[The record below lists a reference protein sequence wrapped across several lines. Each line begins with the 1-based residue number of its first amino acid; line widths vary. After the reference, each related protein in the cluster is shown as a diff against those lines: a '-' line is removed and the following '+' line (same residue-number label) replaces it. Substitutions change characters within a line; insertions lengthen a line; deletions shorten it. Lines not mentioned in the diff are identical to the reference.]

1 MKRLQ
6 VPDLEEARYKAYVAQ
21 GKPEADTTSQSYSK
35 GGSNSATDRV
45 SDENGKE
52 MPHKR
57 QKTEVGPAEEGKIEA
72 PARLG
77 RLQNALNLHKII
89 TGARE
94 TKSRLSELTGSRES
108 TPERVSEGISEPNI
122 LSHNR
127 SIIEP
132 TILSGIGVT
141 SSPGSVSESAGSSL
155 ADSLN
160 LVSSQQD
167 LTNLIYL
174 RSNKERSKKIDSS
187 PPKRVEDTI
196 DYNTERKRPGSPTKL
211 RISGPEGSKNS
222 QFPLREYTNGR
233 FHTKIHNPSRDT
245 IDAKPFACS
254 FPGCKWA
261 FTRNSDLRRHT
272 KSHLKPE
279 FRCPYWR
286 KDQSCHRNGGA
297 FNRLDVL
304 KRHLRL
310 VHYVQDKEHVIP
322 DSKEDPGW
330 CRTCQRSFSHSK
342 AFIQHCQSCAEL
354 QDSGSSRE
362 TDELSESF
370 PLEDNNDSSHGDPSY
385 KNSSDHDACDLNGQS
400 KTDISRMSQIDSNNT
415 DSLRSP
421 PPNTASS
428 ANIADTY

>member
-6 VPDLEEARYKAYVAQ
+6 VPDLEEARYKAYEAQ
-21 GKPEADTTSQSYSK
+21 GKPEADTMSQISLK
-35 GGSNSATDRV
+35 GGCNSETDRI
-45 SDENGKE
+45 SHENRKE

-57 QKTEVGPAEEGKIEA
+57 RKTEVDPAEEGKIEA
-72 PARLG
+72 PTRLG

-94 TKSRLSELTGSRES
+94 TNSRLLELAGAMES
-108 TPERVSEGISEPNI
+108 TPESVTGGMSEPDI

-127 SIIEP
+127 SITGP
-132 TILSGIGVT
+132 TVLSGIDLT
-141 SSPGSVSESAGSSL
+141 NPPGSVSENTGL
-155 ADSLN
+155 LLVDSLN

-187 PPKRVEDTI
+187 PHKRADDTI
-196 DYNTERKRPGSPTKL
+196 DNNTDRKRPGAPSVL
-211 RISGPEGSKNS
+211 RISGPEGTKNP
-222 QFPLREYTNGR
+222 QLPLREYTNGG
-233 FHTKIHNPSRDT
+233 FHTKTHNSSSDT
-245 IDAKPFACS
+245 IEAKPFACS

-370 PLEDNNDSSHGDPSY
+370 PLEDKNGSSHGNPRY

-400 KTDISRMSQIDSNNT
+400 KTDISIMSQIDSNNT